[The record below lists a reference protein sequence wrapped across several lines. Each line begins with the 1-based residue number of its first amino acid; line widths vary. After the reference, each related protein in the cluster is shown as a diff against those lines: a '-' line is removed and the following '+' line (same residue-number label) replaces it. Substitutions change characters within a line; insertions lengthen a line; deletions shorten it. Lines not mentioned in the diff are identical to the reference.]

1 MGLLPR
7 TGKSCR
13 LRWVNKLRPN
23 LKIGRESG
31 DRLAGKV
38 GNRWASIASYLPGRT
53 DNDVKNFWSSRQKRL
68 ARILQS
74 PPKSSNSQR
83 SKGKAM
89 AVPEMATSQAP
100 ETTSPHLEEGSSSMH
115 HQSCS
120 SSTMG
125 DPQMMKTLMP
135 LPDLITPNLNNID
148 SLLPSLDIIK
158 PDQQNPSTET
168 PFQLSFTDQLL
179 PNPKSELPLLP
190 ESQDSA
196 LGLGDANNF
205 LASELETVPHLDF
218 GSPFLEN
225 EKIAIPDSFFDEL
238 PADMFDYLEQYPSP
252 SSSSI

>member
-1 MGLLPR
+1 M
-7 TGKSCR
+7 
-13 LRWVNKLRPN
+13 
-23 LKIGRESG
+23 
-31 DRLAGKV
+31 
-38 GNRWASIASYLPGRT
+38 
-53 DNDVKNFWSSRQKRL
+53 
-68 ARILQS
+68 
-74 PPKSSNSQR
+74 
-83 SKGKAM
+83 
-89 AVPEMATSQAP
+89 
-100 ETTSPHLEEGSSSMH
+100 EEGSSSMH

-120 SSTMG
+120 SSTTG
-125 DPQMMKTLMP
+125 DPQMMKMLMP

-168 PFQLSFTDQLL
+168 LFQLSFTDQLL

-196 LGLGDANNF
+196 MELGEANNF

-252 SSSSI
+252 SSSSL